1 MAESVLSGS
10 SVAGADLLTMHEV
23 VLQGYS
29 RYSGQRRHLVSLYG
43 FLFP

>member
-29 RYSGQRRHLVSLYG
+29 RYSGQSRHLVSLYG